1 MPIDWFHSFLPLI
14 LSLDLEAL
22 EFKLEL
28 LSLGSIRRDNL
39 DRKIHTI
46 KKVNISL
53 PVTTNIKIK
62 SILTKFMKFFLR

>member
-39 DRKIHTI
+39 DRKIHTN

>member
-62 SILTKFMKFFLR
+62 SILTKFMKFFL

>member
-28 LSLGSIRRDNL
+28 LFLGSIRRDNL

-62 SILTKFMKFFLR
+62 SILTKFMKFFL

>member
-1 MPIDWFHSFLPLI
+1 MPFLPLI

-28 LSLGSIRRDNL
+28 LFLGSIRRDNL

-62 SILTKFMKFFLR
+62 SILTKFMKFFL

>member
-53 PVTTNIKIK
+53 PVTANIKVK
-62 SILTKFMKFFLR
+62 SILTKFMKFFL

>member
-46 KKVNISL
+46 KKVKISL
-53 PVTTNIKIK
+53 PVTANIKVK
-62 SILTKFMKFFLR
+62 SILTKFMKFFL